1 METFHKTQ
9 GWSIVLADDCENCLA
24 VLSDILELHGMV
36 VHQACDGIQ
45 ALDLL
50 ETLHPNAVLLDL
62 HMPRL
67 DGWDTL
73 SVIRDNP
80 HLADLPVIAISAFS
94 RLDREAKAAGF
105 DGIIDKITDADRIIQ
120 IIYQGVCDR
129 QAAEGV

>member
-1 METFHKTQ
+1 MKDLHKIQ
-9 GWSIVLADDCENCLA
+9 GWSVVLADDCEYCLA
-24 VLSDILELHGMV
+24 VLSAILELHGII

-45 ALDLL
+45 ALNLL

-67 DGWDTL
+67 DGWDTI
-73 SVIRDNP
+73 SVIRDDP

-94 RLDREAKAAGF
+94 RLDREAKVAGF

-120 IIYQGVCDR
+120 IIYQSVCER
-129 QAAEGV
+129 QAAGCV